1 MKIGKR
7 SDKLGDGGGHPL
19 SDVTK
24 ENYVDRACYF
34 LSGREG
40 FVIRGFDGEKGEA
53 ETKQRATDAEW
64 IAWLRYFE
72 AKGIPTAFMRRHG
85 EGTVP
90 CRWPEDFDQ
99 EARGSDQGA
108 RLVRWFE
115 STNAG
120 PRVLPD
126 HLRPKDLGEAARGPR
141 RHRTTAAEQIEA
153 LGVLETLADRNARPV
168 ARLSD
173 EARATM
179 GFLPL
184 SAEAAE

>member
-40 FVIRGFDGEKGEA
+40 FVIRGFDGDKGEA

-64 IAWLRYFE
+64 VAWLRYFE
-72 AKGIPTAFMRRHG
+72 AKGIKTAFMVSHG
-85 EGTVP
+85 EATVP

-99 EARGSDQGA
+99 DARGSDQSA
-108 RLVRWFE
+108 RLKRRYE
-115 STNAG
+115 TIACG
-120 PRVLPD
+120 PRVLPE
-126 HLRPKDLGEAARGPR
+126 HLRPKDLVEAGRGPL
-141 RHRTTAAEQIEA
+141 RHRTTAAEQIVA
-153 LGVLETLADRNARPV
+153 LGVLETLEDRNRKPMGP
-168 ARLSD
+168 LSD
-173 EARATM
+173 MARAAA
-179 GFLPL
+179 GFPPL
-184 SAEAAE
+184 KREAAE